1 MLGKRMVR
9 ANTVAARL
17 VWIHFN
23 RYGAALS
30 LDNPRY
36 SLYRQKIFG
45 TYRKCRTVCSCPGCG
60 NPRKHFGE
68 VTLQEKKDRENVL
81 DQVQEFFS
89 AEESKLAPCG
99 TKVPEPPAGISLKKP
114 VSGFGD
120 TDGLF
125 RLRSF
130 ARLAV

>member
-89 AEESKLAPCG
+89 TKESKLVAEVPKPAAG
-99 TKVPEPPAGISLKKP
+99 TFSKDFGY
-114 VSGFGD
+114 GD

-125 RLRSF
+125 SLRSF

>member
-89 AEESKLAPCG
+89 TKESKLVAEVPKPAAG
-99 TKVPEPPAGISLKKP
+99 TFSK
-114 VSGFGD
+114 GFGYGD

-125 RLRSF
+125 SLRSF
-130 ARLAV
+130 ARLVV